1 MTQPT
6 PSSVDAMREA
16 KPCQKCGGKGFP
28 RQSGDGDV
36 EWLQCCSCGHEG
48 PLRYSLTEAVAA
60 WNATLPS
67 DGVTIPADHI
77 ADAGKMVAARLRD
90 EIGREAKNWQHNA
103 YTRVMLAQWYDRL
116 AAAPKAPP
124 VAQAEGVWRE
134 RWYGSEPEK
143 GSAITDE
150 RGNLVAY
157 FGGDETT
164 HAAVTKIVALHN
176 AALSATTEQGEGDRF
191 ANDAAAKA
199 LYDTWSHM
207 PGWVPWVERGNSD
220 MQERARREVML

>member
-1 MTQPT
+1 MTQTT

-60 WNATLPS
+60 WNAAIQS
-67 DGVTIPADHI
+67 DGVTIPADHV

-90 EIGREAKNWQHNA
+90 EIGREAKDWRHNA
-103 YTRVMLAQWYDRL
+103 YTRVMLAQWHDRL

-124 VAQAEGVWRE
+124 VAQEEGVEEAAAAALLTLRHA
-134 RWYGSEPEK
+134 RLFIGSRQKMHPD
-143 GSAITDE
+143 GQALYDSD
-150 RGNLVAY
+150 VA
-157 FGGDETT
+157 
-164 HAAVTKIVALHN
+164 ALA
-176 AALSATTEQGEGDRF
+176 AALSPSGATEQGEG
-191 ANDAAAKA
+191 
-199 LYDTWSHM
+199 
-207 PGWVPWVERGNSD
+207 E
-220 MQERARREVML
+220 